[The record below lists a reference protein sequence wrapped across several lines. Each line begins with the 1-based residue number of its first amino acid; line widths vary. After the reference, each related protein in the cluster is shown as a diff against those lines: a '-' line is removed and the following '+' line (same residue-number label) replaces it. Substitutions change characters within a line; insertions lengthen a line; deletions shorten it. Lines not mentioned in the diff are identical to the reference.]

1 MSRKVLVPLVLPAD
15 PTVALEAA
23 PKQYVDFAPRF
34 NFVQEA
40 TPTPTK
46 VGQTW
51 WNTQVGTLSGTS
63 WVAVDRG
70 SGVLVWVQY

>member
-23 PKQYVDFAPRF
+23 PKQYVDLAPRF
-34 NFVQEA
+34 NFVTDT

-51 WNTQVGTLSGTS
+51 FNSTVGSGLTFL
-63 WVAVDRG
+63 AMDRG
-70 SGVLVWVQY
+70 DGVLVWVQY